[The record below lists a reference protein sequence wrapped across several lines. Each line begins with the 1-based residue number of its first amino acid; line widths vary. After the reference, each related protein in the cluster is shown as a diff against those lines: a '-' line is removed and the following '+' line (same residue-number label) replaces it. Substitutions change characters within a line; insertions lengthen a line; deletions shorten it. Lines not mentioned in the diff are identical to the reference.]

1 MNSRNGPGVF
11 GNLLLLT
18 VVWLAV
24 ARAGAAE
31 VRLVGSDLLGHE
43 LLTAVHAFA
52 GRGKLSLTVTLDG
65 SRPGLELLKS
75 GRAQVGLLTLP
86 AEEEP
91 EPAVFASLPI
101 AWHRVVVVASS
112 ANPLERITLPEL
124 AAVFGSG
131 VGSSYNR
138 WGDLGLIEDWQG
150 SPISAAAPADG
161 FGLTTA
167 FFRQTVLS
175 AHPLRSTVARY
186 VSVADLRQRVS
197 ADRRV
202 LALAS
207 HWPKNS
213 PEGKVLS
220 LAVRADDPAYPPTP
234 ENISSGDYPL
244 RMALRVVYRHDA
256 EATLGRLLVWLW
268 GDDVAQI
275 LERADLV
282 PLPPSARR
290 LQVQMLEKNMQKK
303 LPK

>member
-1 MNSRNGPGVF
+1 MNSRIGPGVF

-52 GRGKLSLTVTLDG
+52 GREKLSLTVTLDG

-86 AEEEP
+86 AEEGP

-124 AAVFGSG
+124 AAVFGTG

-161 FGLTTA
+161 FGLTAA
-167 FFRQTVLS
+167 FFRQTVLN
-175 AHPLRSTVARY
+175 AHPFRSTVARY

-207 HWPKNS
+207 HWSKNS

-220 LAVRADDPAYPPTP
+220 LAVRTDDPAYPPTT

-244 RMALRVVYRHDA
+244 RMALRIVYRHDA
-256 EATLGRLLVWLW
+256 EANLGRLLVWLW
-268 GDDVAQI
+268 GDDVARI
-275 LERADLV
+275 LERAELV
-282 PLPPSARR
+282 PLPTSARR
-290 LQVQMLEKNMQKK
+290 LQVQMLENMQKK